1 MTIRTQIN
9 GKLLS
14 CLDEPAKPPLKTCI
28 PVKSRFYNL
37 TRLSLAEYSLYSG
50 FVVLTPLQ
58 VLTVVMGI
66 GLLSPTPR
74 CSEMTLEDHVKGKMW
89 FLIISLSLSTVWN
102 FIKNSVIFPL
112 LICELFVNFK
122 LCNILFSQISG
133 GC

>member
-1 MTIRTQIN
+1 MLRRP
-9 GKLLS
+9 
-14 CLDEPAKPPLKTCI
+14 CKPPLKTCI
-28 PVKSRFYNL
+28 PLKSRFYNL

-50 FVVLTPLQ
+50 FVVLTSMQ

-66 GLLSPTPR
+66 GPLSQTPR
-74 CSEMTLEDHVKGKMW
+74 HSRLLCQLTSEDHVKGKMW

-122 LCNILFSQISG
+122 LCNILFS
-133 GC
+133 